1 MTSKISFGRAAS
13 ALAIA
18 ASTMVASAAPLLAQG
33 LPGLVLFGGVEQ
45 ESQLGYRL
53 DFNGIPRRRDRYR
66 LRIARRDL
74 PIGVSQI
81 TISYPDYFDGS
92 FDLDD
97 IEMKVE
103 GEEVA
108 LESVDWDEQNYELR
122 FFPIEPIPAN
132 SRVEIIM
139 SNVRNPRDSGFYYF
153 HALALPTGDVP
164 IRRYVGT
171 WIIGIG
177 GDD

>member
-1 MTSKISFGRAAS
+1 MTSKISFGRSVS

-18 ASTMVASAAPLLAQG
+18 ASTLFASATPLFAQG

-45 ESQLGYRL
+45 ENQLGYRL
-53 DFNGIPRRRDRYR
+53 DFNGVPRRRDRYR
-66 LRIARRDL
+66 LRMARRDL
-74 PIGVSQI
+74 PIDVSQI
-81 TISYPDYFDGS
+81 TITYPDYFDGS

-122 FFPIEPIPAN
+122 FFPVEPIPAN
-132 SRVEIIM
+132 SRVEIIL

-153 HALALPTGDVP
+153 HALALPNDDIP

-171 WIIGIG
+171 WIIGI
-177 GDD
+177 DND

>member
-1 MTSKISFGRAAS
+1 MTFKISFSRAAS

-18 ASTMVASAAPLLAQG
+18 ASTLFASAVPLLAQG

-45 ESQLGYRL
+45 ENQLGYRL
-53 DFNGIPRRRDRYR
+53 DFDGVPRRRDRYR

-81 TISYPDYFDGS
+81 TVSYPDYFDGS
-92 FDLDD
+92 FDLEDV
-97 IEMKVE
+97 EMEVE

-122 FFPIEPIPAN
+122 FFPVEPIPAN
-132 SRVEIIM
+132 SRVEIIL

-177 GDD
+177 N